1 MAVIPDSQ
9 RQAVAISA
17 PRALDQIA
25 CKTNGLRALLA
36 RLHAGAAAS
45 TTPRAP
51 QQRTCAGARDAGDG
65 ASCGRVGSRQRG
77 RGGALRGAVPGMRK
91 PRGAEE
97 RSGRRRAAP
106 TRATAAGAKA
116 SEGAM
121 AEMATTAARNAR
133 ENMLGSSV
141 ALDTTTTL
149 KAFVCVLSVTW
160 AYILYP

>member
-1 MAVIPDSQ
+1 
-9 RQAVAISA
+9 
-17 PRALDQIA
+17 
-25 CKTNGLRALLA
+25 
-36 RLHAGAAAS
+36 
-45 TTPRAP
+45 
-51 QQRTCAGARDAGDG
+51 
-65 ASCGRVGSRQRG
+65 
-77 RGGALRGAVPGMRK
+77 MRK

-160 AYILYP
+160 AYILSVRGGFFARGLEGGHDFFRRRLSH